1 LTVARDGIIFPHMIM
16 PQFPRIAVDP
26 AVCGGRPTVS
36 GTRVRV
42 SDILDMLAGGAR
54 EEEIVEDFPYLT
66 LEDIRACL
74 AFAARWSDHPI
85 VTAAA

>member
-1 LTVARDGIIFPHMIM
+1 MGDGIIFPSMIM
-16 PQFPRIAVDP
+16 PQFPRLSVDP
-26 AVCGGRPTVS
+26 AVCGGRPTVA

-42 SDILDMLAGGAR
+42 SDILDMLAGGAS
-54 EEEIVEDFPYLT
+54 EEEIVQDFPYLAPD
-66 LEDIRACL
+66 DIRACL